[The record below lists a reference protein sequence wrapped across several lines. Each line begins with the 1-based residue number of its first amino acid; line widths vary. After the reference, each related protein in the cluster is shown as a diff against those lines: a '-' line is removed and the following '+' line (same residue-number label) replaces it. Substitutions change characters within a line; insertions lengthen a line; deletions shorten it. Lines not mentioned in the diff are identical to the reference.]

1 MKKIEVHGLQMAYR
15 ETGSG
20 DPIVLL
26 HGNPTSSYLWRQI
39 IPHLEGIGRC
49 IAPDLIG
56 MGGSDPLPDSGPGT
70 YRFSEHARFVE
81 ELLALLE
88 VGQNAILVGHDWGGA
103 LLFDWACRHAE
114 AVQGIAYMETLVC
127 PVIWKDWPDDARNI
141 FKAMRSDAGEKII
154 LEKNVFIEKILPN
167 SVLRDLS
174 EEEME
179 TYRNP
184 FPDAGER
191 RRPMLSWPREIPVDG
206 KPAEM
211 VKVVKAYGSWLQESG
226 CPKLFINAE
235 PGSILVGPQREF
247 CRSFPNQSEVTVRGL
262 HFIQEDSPDEIGRA
276 LNGFIR
282 ELRPA
287 VK

>member
-1 MKKIEVHGLQMAYR
+1 
-15 ETGSG
+15 
-20 DPIVLL
+20 
-26 HGNPTSSYLWRQI
+26 
-39 IPHLEGIGRC
+39 
-49 IAPDLIG
+49 
-56 MGGSDPLPDSGPGT
+56 
-70 YRFSEHARFVE
+70 
-81 ELLALLE
+81 
-88 VGQNAILVGHDWGGA
+88 
-103 LLFDWACRHAE
+103 
-114 AVQGIAYMETLVC
+114 METLVC
-127 PVIWKDWPDDARNI
+127 PVTWKDWPDDARNI
-141 FKAMRSDAGEKII
+141 FQAMRSDAGEKII

-206 KPAEM
+206 EPAEV
-211 VKVVKAYGSWLQESG
+211 VKVVKAYGGWLQESG

-247 CRSFPNQSEVTVRGL
+247 CRSFPNQREVTVRGL

-287 VK
+287 V

>member
-26 HGNPTSSYLWRQI
+26 HGNPTSSYLWRKI
-39 IPHLEGIGRC
+39 IPHLEGFGRC

-81 ELLALLE
+81 ELLARLE

-127 PVIWKDWPDDARNI
+127 PVTWKDWPDDARNI
-141 FKAMRSDAGEKII
+141 FQAMRSDAGEKII

-179 TYRNP
+179 IYRYP

-206 KPAEM
+206 EPAE
-211 VKVVKAYGSWLQESG
+211 VVNVVKAYGGWLQESG

-247 CRSFPNQSEVTVRGL
+247 CRSFPNQREVTVRGL

-287 VK
+287 V

>member
-56 MGGSDPLPDSGPGT
+56 MGGSDPLPDSGPGS

-127 PVIWKDWPDDARNI
+127 PVTWKDWPDDARNI
-141 FKAMRSDAGEKII
+141 FQAMRSDAGEKII

-179 TYRNP
+179 IYRNP

-206 KPAEM
+206 EPAE
-211 VKVVKAYGSWLQESG
+211 VVNVVKAYGGWLQESG

-247 CRSFPNQSEVTVRGL
+247 CRSFPNQREVTVRGL

-287 VK
+287 V

>member
-81 ELLALLE
+81 ELLARLE

-127 PVIWKDWPDDARNI
+127 PVTWKDWPDDARNI
-141 FKAMRSDAGEKII
+141 FQAMRSDAGEKII

-179 TYRNP
+179 IYRYP

-206 KPAEM
+206 EPAE
-211 VKVVKAYGSWLQESG
+211 VVNVVKAYGGWLQESG

-247 CRSFPNQSEVTVRGL
+247 CRSFPNQREVTVRGL

-282 ELRPA
+282 ELRPT
-287 VK
+287 V

>member
-81 ELLALLE
+81 ELLARLE

-127 PVIWKDWPDDARNI
+127 PVTWKDWPDDARNI
-141 FKAMRSDAGEKII
+141 FQAMRSDAGEKII

-206 KPAEM
+206 EPAE
-211 VKVVKAYGSWLQESG
+211 VVNVVKAYGGWLQKSG

-247 CRSFPNQSEVTVRGL
+247 CRSFPNQREVTVRGL

-287 VK
+287 V

>member
-56 MGGSDPLPDSGPGT
+56 MGGSEPLPDSGPGT

-127 PVIWKDWPDDARNI
+127 PVTWKDWPDDARNI
-141 FKAMRSDAGEKII
+141 FQAMRSDAGEKII

-179 TYRNP
+179 IYRNP

-206 KPAEM
+206 EPAE
-211 VKVVKAYGSWLQESG
+211 VVNVVKAYGGWLQESG

-247 CRSFPNQSEVTVRGL
+247 CRSFPNQREVTVRGL

-287 VK
+287 V

>member
-81 ELLALLE
+81 ELMARLE
-88 VGQNAILVGHDWGGA
+88 VVQNAILVGHDWGGA

-127 PVIWKDWPDDARNI
+127 PVTWKDWPDDARNI
-141 FKAMRSDAGEKII
+141 FQAMRSDAGEKII

-179 TYRNP
+179 IYRNP

-206 KPAEM
+206 EPAE
-211 VKVVKAYGSWLQESG
+211 VVNVVKAYGGWLQESG

-247 CRSFPNQSEVTVRGL
+247 CRSFPNQREVTVRGL

-287 VK
+287 V

>member
-81 ELLALLE
+81 ELLARLE

-127 PVIWKDWPDDARNI
+127 PVTWKDWPDDARNI
-141 FKAMRSDAGEKII
+141 FQAMRSDAGEKII

-179 TYRNP
+179 IYREP

-206 KPAEM
+206 EPAEV
-211 VKVVKAYGSWLQESG
+211 VKVVKAYGNWLQESG

-247 CRSFPNQSEVTVRGL
+247 CRSFPNQREVTVRGL

-287 VK
+287 V

>member
-70 YRFSEHARFVE
+70 YRFSDHGRFLE
-81 ELLALLE
+81 ELLERLE
-88 VGQNAILVGHDWGGA
+88 VGQNVILVGHDWGGA

-127 PVIWKDWPDDARNI
+127 PVTWKDWPDDARNI
-141 FKAMRSDAGEKII
+141 FQAMRSDAGEKII
-154 LEKNVFIEKILPN
+154 LGKNVFIEKILPN

-206 KPAEM
+206 EPAEV
-211 VKVVKAYGSWLQESG
+211 VKVVKAYGGWLQESG

-247 CRSFPNQSEVTVRGL
+247 CRSFPNQREVTVRGL

-287 VK
+287 L

>member
-26 HGNPTSSYLWRQI
+26 HGNPTSSYLWRKI
-39 IPHLEGIGRC
+39 IPYLEGIGRC

-70 YRFSEHARFVE
+70 YRFSEHARVVE
-81 ELLALLE
+81 ELLERLE

-127 PVIWKDWPDDARNI
+127 PVTWKDWPDDARNI
-141 FKAMRSDAGEKII
+141 FQAMRSDAGEKII

-179 TYRNP
+179 IYRNP

-206 KPAEM
+206 EPAE
-211 VKVVKAYGSWLQESG
+211 VVNVVKAYGGWLQESG

-247 CRSFPNQSEVTVRGL
+247 CRSFPNQREVTVRGL

-287 VK
+287 A

>member
-26 HGNPTSSYLWRQI
+26 HGNPTSSYLWRKI

-81 ELLALLE
+81 ELLARLE

-103 LLFDWACRHAE
+103 LLFDWACRHVE

-127 PVIWKDWPDDARNI
+127 PVTWKDWPDDARNI
-141 FKAMRSDAGEKII
+141 FQAMRSDAGEKII

-179 TYRNP
+179 IYRYP

-206 KPAEM
+206 EPAE
-211 VKVVKAYGSWLQESG
+211 VVNVVKAYGGWLQESG

-247 CRSFPNQSEVTVRGL
+247 CRSFPNQREVTVRGL

-287 VK
+287 V

>member
-1 MKKIEVHGLQMAYR
+1 
-15 ETGSG
+15 
-20 DPIVLL
+20 
-26 HGNPTSSYLWRQI
+26 
-39 IPHLEGIGRC
+39 
-49 IAPDLIG
+49 

-81 ELLALLE
+81 ELLARLE

-103 LLFDWACRHAE
+103 LLFDWACRHVE

-127 PVIWKDWPDDARNI
+127 PVTWKDWPDDARNI
-141 FKAMRSDAGEKII
+141 FQAMRSDAGEKII

-206 KPAEM
+206 EPAEV
-211 VKVVKAYGSWLQESG
+211 VKIVKAYGGWLQESG

-247 CRSFPNQSEVTVRGL
+247 CRSFPNQREVTVRGL

-287 VK
+287 L